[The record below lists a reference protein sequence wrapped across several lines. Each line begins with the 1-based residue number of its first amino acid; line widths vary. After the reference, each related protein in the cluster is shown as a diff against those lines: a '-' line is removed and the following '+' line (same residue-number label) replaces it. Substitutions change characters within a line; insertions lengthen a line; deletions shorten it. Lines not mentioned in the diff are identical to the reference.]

1 MKPFVAVK
9 VYRWKSASEK
19 ELILLNA
26 FQDDNK
32 EDAIHKLANSILPD
46 TSFYTWS
53 NDKSLL
59 FSIKDVKWKGYNV
72 NPFKAHD
79 YESKELLEPVS
90 YEYHLNTLF
99 MHKVIHLVF
108 ESDLPPI
115 LRKNKYYFPNL
126 KKQTVQQYK
135 KRNDKLLKL
144 YEHDAKNVRILPE
157 YYTRANFH
165 GMLNNVSL
173 PIIFDN
179 MHTSKY
185 IDMIQWIDDTSKI
198 LYRIY
203 KKHRIH
209 KEHFAMWTN
218 VAKITKIN
226 VINIYSVMNR
236 NSFCKISIDH
246 EGNILFNYILDH
258 RKYIRW
264 REIHEHQTKIISIL
278 QNVLKIGIKLAE
290 ISMNINFKLEVQ
302 NSTLKLLSKNIS
314 ESIDIFH
321 ILSNKATS
329 ITCTYKRSSNYS
341 QNTDIYDYIKSRIN
355 LGISKQEILD
365 ELNNL
370 GVSGNLEE
378 IVNDEFDMMNDANVD
393 TQPLQI
399 KLQDNGTIILIK
411 PYSQGYDINVINC
424 PNNIEFQYLVY
435 WLTRVVSMS
444 VGKVLPAAQKAVVL
458 QPLPPS
464 VESFKS
470 KSSKSSDS
478 SASVDDGSIDFD
490 DLDSLGGA
498 PSKNN
503 NFINLL
509 QQADKDLFAENYARE
524 KCQNHSQP
532 VVLNK
537 EQKENLENTNQMH
550 FDNIIEYGS
559 KPSNMN
565 YYACPRL
572 WCPQSKVPLSA
583 DDANAK
589 CPLEGEMPMQLFW
602 DNDKNKKRYVKLI
615 KPNDKGMCVPCC
627 MKKEPKPN
635 DTGKCMAYL
644 QKTND
649 DRQDILPMANLPNDH
664 HTDIVETDENYIM
677 NQIAPIPVGRYGS
690 IPEYLSKILN
700 IKPDS
705 CNKVLTKAHACFV
718 RKGVKNSKTDSII
731 HSIMEILDFKT
742 KAEFIR
748 DVKKKLDLYTFI
760 SLADGMICKQFMSM
774 REIVPENNMP
784 LVKEYNASKLSAF
797 KEGNLSRTLNIYY
810 AYKRYIDYLSCKDFT
825 AMKNPYYLYSLVSSL
840 YDIYILVWEKIDK
853 TNDIYFNCFHTIIDF
868 NPSVAMII
876 REGMYYEPVEVKT
889 RGIIG
894 SKTFKLNDYPKL
906 RDIVIQ
912 CNKQNTDIKTYTNLN
927 ILHNWVRSKLLK
939 KWKKY
944 DIKYVLMNSDLTISS
959 FLTSGNIMLEFHT
972 MKISFLPNIIKDFG
986 IDTENIRFYDDMVDK
1001 NLNVN
1006 ILKEDFALFSQKCQE
1021 LSINIRIG
1029 NVQKE
1034 NALEYYSSYILP
1046 QKQLTNSMII
1056 HTNGKNEYYASYA
1069 NMQRKSKKWYELQK
1083 MVATTIIKNY
1093 TKVRNNYNNR
1103 KEKVDHLLTL
1113 FAKMPA
1119 IEMKKVKLILEEIPV
1134 ESLESAKT
1142 WLSDLIVHSK
1152 YDYYSSTPVEHKD
1165 EYTFSQNAILQTI
1178 PDYMLIY
1185 HNALPNV
1192 RTKQEDE
1199 VNVVLQDTLPVQSMS
1214 DMTAAPAIFSGEAL
1228 TLKTKWIMHKKSRW
1242 NNMVYIKCVYTKD
1255 TIPNFIAW
1263 FMKRIGISG
1272 ISYQDI
1278 EKLVKQKY
1286 VDIMNDKEIFLDI
1299 LQDPWYFEQ
1308 WTKKAGRKFG
1318 STQQFWENYYVNLS
1332 QQDRIRYTTSI
1343 QQNDMPFANDL
1354 HMMAISELL
1363 NISILL
1369 IHRGKYGKFESG
1381 NVRGEV
1387 DDLKGSSTLFAA
1399 KRNLPSRP
1407 LLIFHKTYEKQ
1418 SIVYNIIVD
1427 KNIQNRAE
1435 ALYVKYDDVPA
1446 TIKVLT
1452 DAHLSDML

>member
-9 VYRWKSASEK
+9 VYRWKNASEK
-19 ELILLNA
+19 ELISLNA
-26 FQDDNK
+26 FQDDNR
-32 EDAIHKLANSILPD
+32 EDAIHKLANSIQPD
-46 TSFYTWS
+46 TSFYAWS

-59 FSIKDVKWKGYNV
+59 FSIKDAKWKGYNV
-72 NPFKAHD
+72 NPFKAND

-90 YEYHLNTLF
+90 YEYHLNMLF
-99 MHKVIHLVF
+99 MHKVIHIAF
-108 ESDLPPI
+108 ESDLPAV

-126 KKQTVQQYK
+126 KKQTAQQYK

-144 YEHDAKNVRILPE
+144 YDQNAKNVQILPE

-173 PIIFDN
+173 PVIFDDI
-179 MHTSKY
+179 HTSKH

-198 LYRIY
+198 LYKIY
-203 KKHRIH
+203 KKHKIH
-209 KEHFAMWTN
+209 REHFGMWTN

-226 VINIYSVMNR
+226 VINIYSIVNR

-246 EGNILFNYILDH
+246 EGNILFNYVLDH
-258 RKYIRW
+258 RKYIQW
-264 REIHEHQTKIISIL
+264 KEIHEHKIKIISIL
-278 QNVLKIGIKLAE
+278 QNVLKTGIKLVE
-290 ISMNINFKLEVQ
+290 ISMNINFKLQVQ

-314 ESIDIFH
+314 EAIDILH
-321 ILSNKATS
+321 ILSNKAIS

-378 IVNDEFDMMNDANVD
+378 IVNDEFEMMNGANVEN
-393 TQPLQI
+393 QPLQI
-399 KLQDNGTIILIK
+399 KLQDNGTIIIIK

-424 PNNIEFQYLVY
+424 PNNVEFQYLVC
-435 WLTRVVSMS
+435 WLTRIVSMS
-444 VGKVLPAAQKAVVL
+444 VGKVLPITQKAVV
-458 QPLPPS
+458 QPSPPS
-464 VESFKS
+464 VESP

-478 SASVDDGSIDFD
+478 SVSVDDGSIDFD

-532 VVLNK
+532 VVLSK
-537 EQKENLENTNQMH
+537 DQKENLENTNQMH

-565 YYACPRL
+565 HYACPRL
-572 WCPQSKVPLSA
+572 WCPQSKVPLSV

-589 CPLEGEMPMQLFW
+589 CPLENEIPMQLFW

-627 MKKEPKPN
+627 MKKEPKAN

-644 QKTND
+644 QKSDDKQDMPLAKLQND
-649 DRQDILPMANLPNDH
+649 N
-664 HTDIVETDENYIM
+664 VEIIENDENYIM
-677 NQIAPIPVGRYGS
+677 NQIAPIPVGRYGN
-690 IPEYLSKILN
+690 IPGYLSKILD

-705 CNKVLTKAHACFV
+705 CYKVLTKMHSCFV

-742 KAEFIR
+742 KAEFIK
-748 DVKKKLDLYTFI
+748 DVKKKLDLYTFV

-774 REIVPENNMP
+774 REIVPENNIA

-810 AYKRYIDYLSCKDFT
+810 AYKRYMDYLSCKDFT

-853 TNDIYFNCFHTIIDF
+853 TNDIYFNCFHTILDF

-889 RGIIG
+889 RGATG

-906 RDIVIQ
+906 RNIVTQ
-912 CNKQNTDIKTYTNLN
+912 CNKQNTDVRTYTKLN

-939 KWKKY
+939 KWKNY
-944 DIKYVLMNSDLTISS
+944 DIKYVLINNDLSINS

-972 MKISFLPNIIKDFG
+972 MKISFLPNIMKDFG
-986 IDTENIRFYDDMVDK
+986 IDADNIRFYDDMVDK
-1001 NLNVN
+1001 NQNVN
-1006 ILKEDFALFSQKCQE
+1006 ILKEDFALFAQKCQE
-1021 LSINIRIG
+1021 LDINIRIG
-1029 NVQKE
+1029 NIKKE
-1034 NALEYYSSYILP
+1034 NTLEYYSSYMLP
-1046 QKQLTNSMII
+1046 EKHLTNSMII
-1056 HTNGKNEYYASYA
+1056 HTNDKNEYYNSHA
-1069 NMQRKSKKWYELQK
+1069 NMQHKSKKWYELQK

-1093 TKVRNNYNNR
+1093 IKVHNVYSNR
-1103 KEKVDHLLTL
+1103 KDKVEHLLTL

-1119 IEMKKVKLILEEIPV
+1119 TEMKKVKLILEEIPV
-1134 ESLESAKT
+1134 ESVQSVKT
-1142 WLSDLIVHSK
+1142 WLSNLIIHSK

-1185 HNALPNV
+1185 HKALPNV

-1199 VNVVLQDTLPVQSMS
+1199 VNVVLHDTSPVQPVNNMPVS
-1214 DMTAAPAIFSGEAL
+1214 PAIFKGDAHA
-1228 TLKTKWIMHKKSRW
+1228 LKTKWIMHKKSRW
-1242 NNMVYIKCVYTKD
+1242 NNMIYIKCAYTKD
-1255 TIPNFIAW
+1255 TIPEFILW
-1263 FMKRIGISG
+1263 FMKRIDISG

-1278 EKLVKQKY
+1278 QKLVKQKY

-1299 LQDPWYFEQ
+1299 LQDPWYFDQ
-1308 WTKKAGRKFG
+1308 WAKKAGKKFG
-1318 STQQFWENYYVNLS
+1318 STQQFWETYYVHLS
-1332 QQDRIRYTTSI
+1332 QQDRVRYTTSI
-1343 QQNDMPFANDL
+1343 RDNDMSFANDL
-1354 HMMAISELL
+1354 HIMAISELL

-1381 NVRGEV
+1381 NARGEV

-1399 KRNLPSRP
+1399 KRNLATRP
-1407 LLIFHKTYEKQ
+1407 LLIFHKTYEKHN
-1418 SIVYNIIVD
+1418 IVYNIIVD
-1427 KNIQNRAE
+1427 KNIQNSME
-1435 ALYVKYDDVPA
+1435 AVYLKYDDVPA
-1446 TIKVLT
+1446 NIKVLT
-1452 DAHLSDML
+1452 DAHLSDIL